1 MTKVRL
7 LYKNLWRNGTLLT
20 YSSEHP
26 QFPVEMTQDDITTL
40 PWQSRHG
47 TGSGNGE
54 FVIGPTNKYIDF
66 VDISNSVIVDGGM
79 EAWLSATNLTNW
91 TEVLAGTSTV
101 NQEGSTQHSGTYCVR
116 LDIDASNSGAY
127 IYQTPTLVAGAQ
139 YRVKIW
145 YKTTGG
151 ATATFQLYS
160 TVAGIGLQSDG
171 SWTAPGGYGTITLP
185 ASATWTMCSINFTN
199 TTGATAFTFNLKRGT
214 AISQSIYFDDIQ
226 INKIITATI
235 TPATYNAQTLC
246 TEIKTQMDA
255 AGGTYIVSY
264 DELTG
269 KFTISSSDDFAIL
282 WLYGANTANNA
293 AGLLGYNKTSDDT
306 EATSYTGDYI
316 TIHTSEN
323 LICDFG
329 SALEYDF
336 IGLLNHNLTAG
347 ATITIKG
354 ADDAAITTNVVSDTI
369 TYNGNDVFEFLAA
382 ARTKRYCQV
391 LIADP
396 TNPSCYVQI
405 GTIIVGKYFQPLRS
419 FGAYSEGPVDTSE
432 IEFSP
437 SKNMLVIQDQ
447 PKLSNWDLQFTGLD
461 AASALQMKALLL
473 ECGITK
479 AFALCTDY
487 TTPNG
492 NTYWVHLRETSLP
505 ECPQKD
511 YWSWSAPIEEML

>member
-1 MTKVRL
+1 
-7 LYKNLWRNGTLLT
+7 
-20 YSSEHP
+20 
-26 QFPVEMTQDDITTL
+26 VEFTQDDILIL

-47 TGSGNGE
+47 TGTGNGE
-54 FVIGPTNKYIDF
+54 FVVAAANKYIDF
-66 VDISNSVIVDGGM
+66 D
-79 EAWLSATNLTNW
+79 E
-91 TEVLAGTSTV
+91 
-101 NQEGSTQHSGTYCVR
+101 
-116 LDIDASNSGAY
+116 
-127 IYQTPTLVAGAQ
+127 
-139 YRVKIW
+139 
-145 YKTTGG
+145 GG
-151 ATATFQLYS
+151 AEL
-160 TVAGIGLQSDG
+160 V
-171 SWTAPGGYGTITLP
+171 
-185 ASATWTMCSINFTN
+185 
-199 TTGATAFTFNLKRGT
+199 
-214 AISQSIYFDDIQ
+214 
-226 INKIITATI
+226 ATI
-235 TPATYNAQTLC
+235 TPGTYTAQTLVA
-246 TEIKTQMDA
+246 EIKTRMDA
-255 AGGTYIVSY
+255 AGGTYTVSY

-269 KFTISSSDDFAIL
+269 KFTIASGGNFTIRWQS
-282 WLYGANTANNA
+282 GTHTATNA
-293 AGLLGYNKTSDDT
+293 AGLLGFDKTANDT
-306 EATSYTGDYI
+306 GAATYTGDYVS
-316 TIHTSEN
+316 IHTSEN
-323 LICDFG
+323 MVCDFG